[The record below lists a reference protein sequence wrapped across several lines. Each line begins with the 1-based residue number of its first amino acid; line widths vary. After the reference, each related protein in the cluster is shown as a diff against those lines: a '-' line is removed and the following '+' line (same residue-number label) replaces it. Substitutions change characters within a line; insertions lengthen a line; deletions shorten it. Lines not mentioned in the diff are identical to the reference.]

1 LRAIFSNDAKN
12 AQMFVISVR
21 ALNIG
26 ARLVCSLQPMSLKL
40 EDPGKLTQSQG
51 KSGTAKKIKEKK
63 V

>member
-1 LRAIFSNDAKN
+1 
-12 AQMFVISVR
+12 MFVISVR

-40 EDPGKLTQSQG
+40 EDPGKSTQSQG